1 MTIHLALLLWFP
13 LPFSH
18 CPLIFFYI
26 FCLSHRVGL
35 HIDCPWRRLKPFRV
49 KQLWKNTL
57 FFRYCW
63 HLPDRTVTV
72 LHFTRLPPR
81 KGWQGAWGGRKRR
94 GEGKRKSPS
103 CHNTELRILL
113 CFDSN
118 VSDSPCFVLK
128 FGGGVESR
136 VWEMLGL
143 QLWHN
148 SKNL

>member
-118 VSDSPCFVLK
+118 VSDSPWFVLK